1 MGDYGHMSL
10 KGLVISMASSNARKQ
25 AARDYQRQFP
35 GTPYPVALRAVSHSQ
50 NSLQV
55 VIGVAAGRPHWLNIE
70 EAAYGGEGPHMAVV
84 GSSTVGRSRVIDLM
98 TKSLAE
104 RPPHRGV
111 EVLATVRGGIGG
123 ISSLIDERISF
134 LKHCGVR
141 DFAEL
146 HRKNSAGDR
155 RDLGDDGRAVVVIV
169 DGDDVR
175 DGLSPVEERETAATR
190 PADEEAVTALN
201 RLLRQGRSLDIHTV
215 LNVRQIEAD
224 PWLATAAGCI
234 SSIVEVDD
242 RGMSATSRSV
252 TVPRT
257 PIDVVLAVNSEG
269 SEL

>member
-1 MGDYGHMSL
+1 M
-10 KGLVISMASSNARKQ
+10 
-25 AARDYQRQFP
+25 
-35 GTPYPVALRAVSHSQ
+35 
-50 NSLQV
+50 
-55 VIGVAAGRPHWLNIE
+55 
-70 EAAYGGEGPHMAVV
+70 
-84 GSSTVGRSRVIDLM
+84 
-98 TKSLAE
+98 
-104 RPPHRGV
+104 
-111 EVLATVRGGIGG
+111 
-123 ISSLIDERISF
+123 
-134 LKHCGVR
+134 
-141 DFAEL
+141 
-146 HRKNSAGDR
+146 
-155 RDLGDDGRAVVVIV
+155 IV

-257 PIDVVLAVNSEG
+257 PIDVVLAVNSEEASCDADVITRVTRCAPADRCPVCRRSRRLVLSRIRWVFPTVG
-269 SEL
+269 TAN